1 MIFAHEKIPEL
12 DFELE
17 AKTTES
23 GRVYYTPSGKS

>member
-1 MIFAHEKIPEL
+1 MSFTHIKKPEL

-23 GRVYYTPSGKS
+23 GRVYFTP